1 MGTFGDQA
9 QPRGDRIQ
17 DAFAHVVGLDAL
29 SRRAYLER
37 LRSDQPDVV
46 DEVES
51 LLQHHGRTGF
61 MGMDEPTGS
70 IPSSLVGA
78 FVAGCTV
85 ERLIGYGGMSA
96 VYAAVQ
102 DFPRRRVALKI
113 VRRERLGQSA
123 RRRLRVEAEAL
134 ARLEHPSIAR
144 VYAAGAERLS
154 VDAEH
159 ESPYIVMELV
169 DGALPLTRWADRAG
183 LDARARIELV
193 AMVAEAIDHAHRAG
207 VIHRDLKPGN
217 VIVGDDGVPRVI
229 DFGIAAVTDP
239 SVTAATDVPMGTL
252 AYMSPEQARGEAVDT
267 RSDVWGLGALLHDV
281 LCGQPPF
288 AVEGR
293 GLAEHV
299 ERLLH
304 DRPVRVSAA
313 AEARGAAFVRTMP
326 TGIDEVVA
334 KALAT
339 DPAERY
345 ASAREFGDDVRRLL
359 AGHATH
365 ARPDSSWRA
374 GLRFMRRHRVLVG
387 TAASVA
393 VVGIAALALTSLA
406 LERASRAAYA
416 NAIWAAWGMLERAD
430 AGAAHDMLMSAD
442 PARRGWEWRHL
453 AARCDQS
460 TWSSPALGQV
470 YGVDWTG
477 DGRVLA
483 ASSAGFQCIDPSTGR
498 QRWAASTP
506 DGMAW
511 RVAGS
516 ADGGAVGLLRT
527 TALVSYDAS
536 GVERARLVIDGA
548 HDLASLPDRR
558 SVFVLREEYVQ
569 ELDGVTLAESE
580 RLSPTLPA
588 VARELSIS
596 PDGSLVALGDMAGHV
611 SVMDRRASVRWTVR
625 VPGAPEVIGTCFS
638 PDGSMVAA
646 VGGQTVALLSAVDGA
661 VQWASTSGR
670 NGAHAVCFTPDGQSM
685 LVGGWTEV
693 IERLRVRDGASEA
706 FIAGAFS
713 QVWSIAPEPAG
724 VSIATG
730 CLRAVVQRFPM
741 DGQLGVSRQL
751 IDQMAV
757 RSVVAI
763 GGDRVLASTVSG
775 AVVAQTA
782 TGDLIAAG
790 TWLSGGARH
799 GPAAAEG
806 GDEVST
812 RTGQILARAGDG
824 RLCVAHG
831 ASVHWIEPDGSSVAL
846 EARGDGARVLDLAM
860 QDGWTA
866 VLWSDGVQWI
876 LRSGQPKP
884 VHEIRGCSRGS
895 RAALVDAPHGRAIV
909 FRGADALTTV
919 LDLTSGAESP
929 APFQIEHPLRGSRS
943 PDGSIIAIGS
953 MDQGAEVALLDAVSL
968 RVLQRCAGHR
978 SPITALAW
986 IGDGS
991 RLASASNDGTV
1002 RVWET
1007 DSMREALTPLA
1018 AQVFDLCWTAD
1029 GTLWAAGADGTLYR
1043 MMVR

>member
-1 MGTFGDQA
+1 MVHPGDHV
-9 QPRGDRIQ
+9 PSRGDRIQ
-17 DAFAHVVGLDAL
+17 DAFAHAAELDAL
-29 SRRAYLER
+29 SRRAWLER
-37 LRSDQPDVV
+37 LRSEQPDIV

-61 MGMDEPTGS
+61 MGLDEPTGS

-113 VRRERLGQSA
+113 VRRERLGDSA

-169 DGALPLTRWADRAG
+169 DGALPLTRWADRGG
-183 LDARARIELV
+183 LDARERIELV
-193 AMVAEAIDHAHRAG
+193 AMVAGAIDHAHRAG

-217 VIVGDDGVPRVI
+217 VIVGEDGVPRVI

-239 SVTAATDVPMGTL
+239 SVTAATDAPMGTL
-252 AYMSPEQARGEAVDT
+252 AYMSPEQARGAAVDT

-293 GLAEHV
+293 ALADHV

-304 DRPVRVSAA
+304 DRPVPVSEAA
-313 AEARGAAFVRTMP
+313 SARGSAFVRTMP
-326 TGIDEVVA
+326 VGIDDVVA

-345 ASAREFGDDVRRLL
+345 ASAHEFAEDVRRLL
-359 AGHATH
+359 AGEAIR

-374 GLRFMRRHRVLVG
+374 AARFVRRHRVLVA
-387 TAASVA
+387 TAATVA
-393 VVGIAALALTSLA
+393 GFGITALVLTSIA
-406 LERASRAAYA
+406 LEGASRSAYA

-430 AGAAHDMLMSAD
+430 ASAAHDMLMSAD

-460 TWSSPALGQV
+460 TWTAQAPGQV
-470 YGVDWTG
+470 YGVDWTP

-483 ASSAGFQCIDPSTGR
+483 ASSSGFQCIDPVSGR
-498 QRWAASTP
+498 ERWRAATP
-506 DGMAW
+506 DGVAW
-511 RVAGS
+511 RVAGV
-516 ADGGAVGLLRT
+516 ADGGAVGVLHT
-527 TALVSYDAS
+527 TAVVSYDAS
-536 GVERARLVIDGA
+536 GIERARLAIDGA
-548 HDLASLPDRR
+548 HDLAPLPDRR
-558 SVFVLREEYVQ
+558 SVLVLREEYVQ
-569 ELDGVTLAESE
+569 ELDGITLAEFA
-580 RLSPTLPA
+580 RLAPKLPA

-596 PDGSLVALGDMAGHV
+596 PDGTHVALGDMAGHV
-611 SVMDRRASVRWTVR
+611 SVMDRQGSVRWTVR

-638 PDGSMVAA
+638 PDGAMVAA
-646 VGGQTVALLSAVDGA
+646 VGGQTVALLSVGDGA
-661 VQWASTSGR
+661 IRWASTSGR
-670 NGAHAVCFTPDGQSM
+670 NGARAPCFTPDGRSL

-693 IERLRVRDGASEA
+693 IERLRVEDGSVEA
-706 FIAGAFS
+706 LIAGAFS
-713 QVWSIAPEPAG
+713 QVWSIAPEPKG
-724 VSIATG
+724 TSIATG
-730 CLRAVVQRFPM
+730 CLRSVVQRFPM
-741 DGQLGVSRQL
+741 DAELRVPRQPL
-751 IDQMAV
+751 DQAAL
-757 RSVVAI
+757 RSVVPLAR
-763 GGDRVLASTVSG
+763 DRVLASTMSG
-775 AVVAQTA
+775 KVVELLAREPTVTELPMSAQVVARTA
-782 TGDLIAAG
+782 
-790 TWLSGGARH
+790 
-799 GPAAAEG
+799 
-806 GDEVST
+806 
-812 RTGQILARAGDG
+812 DG
-824 RLCVAHG
+824 MLCVAR
-831 ASVHWIEPDGSSVAL
+831 D
-846 EARGDGARVLDLAM
+846 ARVRWIMPKGAIVELEQRDGDVRVADLSM

-866 VLWSDGVQWI
+866 VLWTDGVQWI
-876 LRSGQPKP
+876 LRCGEPKP
-884 VHEIRGCSRGS
+884 VHRTEGSWRGS
-895 RAALVDAPHGRAIV
+895 RAALIDADHGRAII
-909 FRGADALTTV
+909 FRGSHGPTTL
-919 LDLTSGAESP
+919 LDLATGGESP
-929 APFQIEHPLRGSRS
+929 APFEIEHPMRGARS
-943 PDGSIIAIGS
+943 PDGTVIAIGS

-968 RVLQRCAGHR
+968 RVLHRCAGHR

-986 IGDGS
+986 IDDGS
-991 RLASASNDGTV
+991 RLASGSNDGTV